1 VRLQLSP
8 GSRRV
13 QREQNIEADE
23 LSNVGTQS
31 FDKKNEISVKL
42 EDLQFIVLH
51 DLMNETKTFDG
62 ELLKRKEAETE
73 NPQCGQMA
81 KRRMLEDKLRARDPW
96 RNRVALK

>member
-51 DLMNETKTFDG
+51 DLMNEAKTFDG
-62 ELLKRKEAETE
+62 ELLKKERGRDRESAMWSDGEET
-73 NPQCGQMA
+73 NVGG
-81 KRRMLEDKLRARDPW
+81 
-96 RNRVALK
+96 